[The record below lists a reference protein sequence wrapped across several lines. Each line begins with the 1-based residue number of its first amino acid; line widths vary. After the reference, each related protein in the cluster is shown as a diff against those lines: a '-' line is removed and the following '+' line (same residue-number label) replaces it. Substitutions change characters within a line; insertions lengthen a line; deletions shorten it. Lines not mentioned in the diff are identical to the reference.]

1 MKPGEEDRV
10 CINGGGILSF
20 KDFVL
25 IPGLFDGIVSSREIM
40 NVKAGNE
47 G

>member
-1 MKPGEEDRV
+1 MASTGEGSEV
-10 CINGGGILSF
+10 LKICIDSRAFG
-20 KDFVL
+20 
-25 IPGLFDGIVSSREIM
+25 GIVSSREIM